1 MSEGKP
7 GGRIIT
13 RLDLL
18 DENDPRKRRARRKAE
33 ARRRKYIDGWN
44 RKRTQQTLKPNK
56 VTVLKKVGLQ
66 QPGSRIYECPKCNG
80 KKQIQKVLTPQAG
93 WKLPPGIT
101 SRVIVTECHVCQ
113 GKGHIWI

>member
-13 RLDLL
+13 SLHVV
-18 DENDPRKRRARRKAE
+18 DENEPQVRRMRRKAA
-33 ARRRKYIDGWN
+33 ARRRKQIDGWN
-44 RKRTQQTLKPNK
+44 RKRTKQVITPRN
-56 VTVLKKVGLQ
+56 VTVISRMGLHK
-66 QPGSRIYECPKCNG
+66 GGARIFSCPKCNG

-101 SRVIVTECHVCQ
+101 SRVIVTECHVCS
-113 GKGHIWI
+113 GKGYIWV